1 MFTWN
6 SPIKHYILITKK
18 YKKLNI
24 KHTIMKK
31 SKNWQNLLIALAAE
45 IVICLVG
52 VEFFN
57 PIPLKNLA
65 NDHTLLAGCVALYIC
80 SWILCIAVL
89 EYCTPVHPFKLAKDH
104 HIGTLI
110 FLIIV
115 LILAPRWFIPLG
127 IATAITITLLV
138 LEWTKP
144 SVSWGFF
151 SCK

>member
-1 MFTWN
+1 
-6 SPIKHYILITKK
+6 
-18 YKKLNI
+18 
-24 KHTIMKK
+24 MKK

-45 IVICLVG
+45 IVICLIG
-52 VEFFN
+52 IEFFN
-57 PIPLKNLA
+57 SIPLKNLA
-65 NDHTLLAGCVALYIC
+65 NDHTLLFGCVAIYIC
-80 SWILCIAVL
+80 SLILCIAVI
-89 EYCTPVHPFKLAKDH
+89 EYCTPIHPFKLAKDH

-144 SVSWGFF
+144 SVS
-151 SCK
+151 